1 MSVKMSSYQN
11 TLTAFIEGDIDHH
24 TSKEIRESIDA
35 YAEKYSPK
43 LLELDFSR
51 VQFMDTSGIGLIMGR
66 FKLMSALRGKLKVI
80 NIPKNLERMIKLSGL
95 STLGIFEKNKEETNH
110 AGNNKRNEYKFF

>member
-1 MSVKMSSYQN
+1 MSVKMSSYQS

-24 TSKEIRESIDA
+24 TSKEIRETIDS
-35 YAEKYSPK
+35 YAERYNPK
-43 LLELDFSR
+43 LLELDFSK

-66 FKLMSALRGKLKVI
+66 FKLMIALRGNLKVI

-95 STLGIFEKNKEETNH
+95 GTLGILENREETNY
-110 AGNNKRNEYKFF
+110 ARSNQRNEYKFF